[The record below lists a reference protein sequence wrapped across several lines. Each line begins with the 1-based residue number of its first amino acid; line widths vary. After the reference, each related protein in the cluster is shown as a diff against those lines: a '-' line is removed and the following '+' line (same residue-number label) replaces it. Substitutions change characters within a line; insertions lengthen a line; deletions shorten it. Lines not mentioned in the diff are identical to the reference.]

1 MNTFLSYL
9 AGFIALLL
17 VAALAGPTFVDW
29 NQFRGEFEAQAQ
41 KITGREVTIGG
52 DISFVVLP
60 APHLTLN
67 NVSVANVEGSENPDF
82 LRVGQV
88 DVEVALA
95 PLLSGQISATSVK
108 IARPLIHL
116 EVGPD
121 GANNWRDLV
130 SLSLLRENGF
140 FAPSSVSLEKVSFEE
155 GAVTFRDRRADRNWR
170 VDHVNGDVTATSL
183 LGPMRAE
190 MSLSVNGIPFAVRAG
205 LGNFSGK
212 KAVKITTEIQSLN
225 APAKLLFSGIST
237 SLSSNA
243 RVDGTASLEL
253 GSTKVVDGETP
264 LAPLRIEA
272 GIVSNGD
279 TATLRN
285 LIVAMAGTT
294 LKGDA
299 QASWRGRPSFDF
311 TLAGEA
317 LTLDPLLDRL
327 GEFADSGSVPL
338 GGLANLPVPGWIDA
352 KADIKVDGLLSRDV
366 LIKNAALNLDL
377 TNGKLY
383 LRNLRGSVAGNT
395 VVSMRGALV
404 PDDVPH
410 FDGKISATSDN
421 LSALS
426 LWLESLRKEPGVTKV
441 GEVTNA
447 VSVELKPADTK
458 AEPIDTTARAF
469 AVTSTLRLTP
479 DILAFSDIR
488 AAYSKST
495 EAPTLTGSTALS
507 SSGDRVLVTSDLA
520 ATNFDLDPLRAL
532 WPVDTG
538 PAYLLAAYDF
548 NVKATAARL
557 KFDQKTITGLEV
569 VASTVEG
576 KLGLERFHADALA
589 GARVVLSGV
598 LSGVAEM
605 RLDALR
611 GTMKGTVVSE
621 DAGDFFALFGFG
633 KSGFAGPA
641 DLGVDFASG
650 KAVDSE
656 AALDTLTVKGTLG
669 ESRVDAVM
677 KRAQVSGD
685 GADTINLIANASNA
699 QGRALLKQLGYAA
712 NERLLGAGSASL
724 QMSGPMDKPY
734 DIALRVNVGEG
745 TFTAKG
751 KLRDPMGARV
761 FDGQADVSASGV
773 ETVLAAVG
781 VPDYLGDF
789 IVAQAAG
796 PSFVASAKLSNT
808 SDAMLVNS
816 LEIVTGNLHV
826 AGDIS
831 LAKGHSGQVP
841 VISGSVESNILD
853 LTPVFAED
861 AEATSPW
868 SAAALDLSPM
878 SQLGGELDVKV
889 GQVRIGTLRLEAAAM
904 HLVLAD
910 DVLSVTPLTAKMADG
925 AVSATARIEGGKS
938 GVPGIGLTYKLDD
951 ADFAKLGPQVI
962 GARFATGRVSLD
974 LQAEAQGRS
983 WLGMVSSINGVGK
996 VSTNNARFAPLNLP
1010 AYVAVLKDAAAVGD
1024 LPGLS
1029 GKVLQSGETK
1039 VDGLDG
1045 DISFKDGL
1053 GRLTRDG
1060 LVLDG
1065 GKATLSAM
1073 IDVPRLSVDSEMRV
1087 AINDPA
1093 DAPGYS
1099 DSAAGKIGEISR
1111 RVDTQ
1116 ALQQYA
1122 SRRILAKSIEDA
1134 GIKNIPGAL
1143 KDLMGLSDSIS
1154 KGPSVAGVP
1163 LPMQKP
1169 DAPRSSLQ

>member
-1 MNTFLSYL
+1 MNSFLSYL

-29 NQFRGEFEAQAQ
+29 NRFRGEFEAQAQ

-67 NVSVANVEGSENPDF
+67 NVSVANVAGGENPDF

-95 PLLSGQISATSVK
+95 PLLGGQISATSVK

-121 GANNWRDLV
+121 GSNNWRDLV
-130 SLSLLRENGF
+130 SPSLLRENGF

-155 GAVTFRDRRADRNWR
+155 GAVTFHDRREDRNWR
-170 VDHVNGDVTATSL
+170 VEHVNGDVTATSL
-183 LGPMRAE
+183 LGPMRTE

-237 SLSSNA
+237 SLSSSA

-264 LAPLRIEA
+264 RAPLRIEA

-311 TLAGEA
+311 KLAGEA

-327 GEFADSGSVPL
+327 SEFADSGSVPL
-338 GGLANLPVPGWIDA
+338 GGLTNLPVPGWIDA

-377 TNGKLY
+377 TNGKLN
-383 LRNLRGSVAGNT
+383 LRHARGSVAGNT
-395 VVSMRGALV
+395 VVSMSGALV

-421 LSALS
+421 LSALA
-426 LWLESLRKEPGVTKV
+426 LWLETLNQEPKGKEPGVTKV
-441 GEVTNA
+441 DDVADAAPVDTN
-447 VSVELKPADTK
+447 V
-458 AEPIDTTARAF
+458 RAF
-469 AVTSTLRLTP
+469 AVTSNLRVTP

-488 AAYSKST
+488 AAYAKSAD
-495 EAPTLTGSTALS
+495 APAVTGSTALS
-507 SSGDRVLVTSDLA
+507 SSGERVLVTADLVA
-520 ATNFDLDPLRAL
+520 GNFDLDPLRVL
-532 WPVDTG
+532 WPEAAG
-538 PAYLLAAYDF
+538 PAYWLEAYDF
-548 NVKATAARL
+548 NVKASAARL
-557 KFDQKTITGLEV
+557 KFNQKTIAGLEV
-569 VASTVEG
+569 VASTADG

-589 GARVVLSGV
+589 GAKVDFSGA

-605 RLDALR
+605 KLDALH
-611 GTMKGTVVSE
+611 GTMKGTIVSA
-621 DAGDFFALFGFG
+621 DAGDFFALLGFG
-633 KSGFAGPA
+633 KSAFAGPA
-641 DLGVDFASG
+641 NLGVDFASG
-650 KAVDSE
+650 QAVDSE

-677 KRAQVSGD
+677 KRAEASGD

-699 QGRALLKQLGYAA
+699 EGRALLTQLGYAA

-734 DIALRVNVGEG
+734 DVALRVNVGEG

-751 KLRDPMGARV
+751 KLSDPLGVRA

-781 VPDYLGDF
+781 APDYLGNF

-796 PSFVASAKLSNT
+796 PSFVASAKLSST
-808 SDAMLVNS
+808 ADATNFNN
-816 LEIVTGNLHV
+816 LEVVTGNLHV

-831 LAKGHSGQVP
+831 LATVDGSVVP
-841 VISGSVESNILD
+841 VVSGKVESNLLD

-861 AEATSPW
+861 AASTSPW

-878 SQLGGELDVKV
+878 SKLGGALDVKV
-889 GQVRIGTLRLEAAAM
+889 GLMRIGTMRLEAVAM
-904 HLVLAD
+904 HLALAD

-925 AVSATARIEGGKS
+925 SVSATARIEGGKS

-951 ADFAKLGPQVI
+951 ADFAKLGPQLI
-962 GARFATGRVSLD
+962 GAGFATGRVSAD
-974 LQAEAQGRS
+974 IQAEAQGRS
-983 WLGMVSSINGVGK
+983 WLGMVSSINGVGTI
-996 VSTNNARFAPLNLP
+996 STSNARLAPLNLP
-1010 AYVAVLKDAAAVGD
+1010 AYVAGLNGAAAVGD
-1024 LPGLS
+1024 LPALS
-1029 GKVLQSGETK
+1029 GAVLQAGETK
-1039 VDGLDG
+1039 VEGLDG

-1053 GRLTRDG
+1053 GRLTRDT

-1065 GKATLSAM
+1065 GKATLTAM

-1087 AINDPA
+1087 AVNDPA

-1099 DSAAGKIGEISR
+1099 DAAAGKIGEISR

-1134 GIKNIPGAL
+1134 GIKTIPGAL
-1143 KDLMGLSDSIS
+1143 KDLMGLSDSPS
-1154 KGPSVAGVP
+1154 KGASVAGVP

-1169 DAPRSSLQ
+1169 EAPRSALQ

>member
-1 MNTFLSYL
+1 MNSFLSYL

-29 NQFRGEFEAQAQ
+29 NRFRGEFEAQAQ

-67 NVSVANVEGSENPDF
+67 NVSVANVAGGENPDF

-116 EVGPD
+116 EVAPD

-170 VDHVNGDVTATSL
+170 VEHVNGDVTATSL
-183 LGPMRAE
+183 VGPMRTE

-237 SLSSNA
+237 SLSSSA

-264 LAPLRIEA
+264 RAPLRIEA

-311 TLAGEA
+311 KLAGEA

-377 TNGKLY
+377 TNGKLN
-383 LRNLRGSVAGNT
+383 LRHARGSVAGNT
-395 VVSMRGALV
+395 VVSMSGALV

-421 LSALS
+421 LSALV
-426 LWLESLRKEPGVTKV
+426 LWLETLRTEPGVTKADDV
-441 GEVTNA
+441 ADAAPVDTN
-447 VSVELKPADTK
+447 V
-458 AEPIDTTARAF
+458 RAF
-469 AVTSTLRLTP
+469 TVTSGLRVTP
-479 DILAFSDIR
+479 DILAFRDIR
-488 AAYSKST
+488 AAYAKS
-495 EAPTLTGSTALS
+495 ADVPALTGSIALSPAAALS
-507 SSGDRVLVTSDLA
+507 STTDLSSAGDRVLVTADLA
-520 ATNFDLDPLRAL
+520 ATNFDLDPLRVL
-532 WPVDTG
+532 WPEEAG
-538 PAYLLAAYDF
+538 PAYWLNAYDF

-557 KFDQKTITGLEV
+557 TFDRKTIAGLDV
-569 VASTVEG
+569 VASTADG

-589 GARVVLSGV
+589 GAKVDFSGA
-598 LSGVAEM
+598 LSGVADM
-605 RLDALR
+605 KLDALH
-611 GTMKGTVVSE
+611 GTMKGTVVSA
-621 DAGDFFALFGFG
+621 DAGDFFALLGFG

-641 DLGVDFASG
+641 NLGVDFASG
-650 KAVDSE
+650 QAVDSE

-677 KRAQVSGD
+677 KRAEASGD
-685 GADTINLIANASNA
+685 GADTLNLIANASNA
-699 QGRALLKQLGYAA
+699 QGRALLTQLGYSA
-712 NERLLGAGSASL
+712 NERLPGAGSASL

-734 DIALRVNVGEG
+734 DVALRVNVGEG

-751 KLRDPMGARV
+751 KLSDPLGVRA

-796 PSFVASAKLSNT
+796 PSFVASAKLSSNADT
-808 SDAMLVNS
+808 TNFNN
-816 LEIVTGNLHV
+816 LEVVTGNLHV

-831 LAKGHSGQVP
+831 LVKAAGGQVP
-841 VISGSVESNILD
+841 VLGGKIESNILD

-861 AEATSPW
+861 AASTSPW

-878 SQLGGELDVKV
+878 SKLGGELDVKV
-889 GQVRIGTLRLEAAAM
+889 GLMRIGTLRLEAVAM
-904 HLVLAD
+904 HLALAD
-910 DVLSVTPLTAKMADG
+910 DVLSVTPFTAKMADG
-925 AVSATARIEGGKS
+925 PVSATARIEGGKS

-951 ADFAKLGPQVI
+951 ADFAKLGPQLI
-962 GARFATGRVSLD
+962 GAGFATGRVSAD
-974 LQAEAQGRS
+974 IKAEAQGRS
-983 WLGMVSSINGVGK
+983 WLGLVSSINGVGTI
-996 VSTNNARFAPLNLP
+996 STSNARLAPLNLP
-1010 AYVAVLKDAAAVGD
+1010 AYVAALNGAATVGD
-1024 LPGLS
+1024 LPSLS
-1029 GKVLQSGETK
+1029 GAVLQTGETK

-1053 GRLTRDG
+1053 GRLTRDA

-1065 GKATLSAM
+1065 GKATLTAM

-1087 AINDPA
+1087 AVNDPA

-1099 DSAAGKIGEISR
+1099 DAAAGKIGEISR

-1143 KDLMGLSDSIS
+1143 KDLMGLSDSKQ

>member
-29 NQFRGEFEAQAQ
+29 NRFRGEFEAQAQ

-67 NVSVANVEGSENPDF
+67 NVSVANVAGGENPDF

-155 GAVTFRDRRADRNWR
+155 GAVTFHDRRADRNWR
-170 VDHVNGDVTATSL
+170 VEHVNGDVTATSL
-183 LGPMRAE
+183 VGPMRAE

-237 SLSSNA
+237 TLSSSA
-243 RVDGTASLEL
+243 RVDGTASLEF

-264 LAPLRIEA
+264 RAPLRIEA

-299 QASWRGRPSFDF
+299 KASWRGRPNFNF
-311 TLAGEA
+311 TLSGEA

-327 GEFADSGSVPL
+327 SEFADSGSVPL

-352 KADIKVDGLLSRDV
+352 KADIKVDSLLSRDI

-377 TNGKLY
+377 SNGKL
-383 LRNLRGSVAGNT
+383 NLRDAHGSVAGNT
-395 VVSMRGALV
+395 VVSMSGALV

-410 FDGKISATSDN
+410 FDGNISATSDN
-421 LSALS
+421 LSALA
-426 LWLESLRKEPGVTKV
+426 LWFDTLRKEPGVTKV
-441 GEVTNA
+441 DGVT
-447 VSVELKPADTK
+447 AD
-458 AEPIDTTARAF
+458 APVDTTARAF
-469 AVTSTLRLTP
+469 TVTSDLRVTP

-488 AAYSKST
+488 AAYAKSVD
-495 EAPTLTGSTALS
+495 AAALTGSTALS
-507 SSGDRVLVTSDLA
+507 SSGDRVLVTADLA
-520 ATNFDLDPLRAL
+520 ASNFDLDPLRAL
-532 WPVDTG
+532 WPVDVG
-538 PAYLLAAYDF
+538 PAYLLEAYDF
-548 NVKATAARL
+548 NVKASAVHL
-557 KFDQKTITGLEV
+557 KFTGKTIAGLNV
-569 VASTVEG
+569 VASTAEG
-576 KLGLERFHADALA
+576 KLGLEHFHADALA
-589 GARVVLSGV
+589 GASVDLSGALSGV
-598 LSGVAEM
+598 TEM
-605 RLDALR
+605 KLDALH
-611 GTMKGTVVSE
+611 GAMKGTIVSA
-621 DAGDFFALFGFG
+621 DAGDFFAMLGFDQ
-633 KSGFAGPA
+633 SGFANA
-641 DLGVDFASG
+641 ANLEVDFASG
-650 KAVDSE
+650 QAVDSE

-669 ESRVDAVM
+669 ESRVDAVL
-677 KRAQVSGD
+677 KRAHVSGD

-699 QGRALLKQLGYAA
+699 QGRSLLKQLGYAA

-724 QMSGPMDKPY
+724 QLNGPMDGPY
-734 DIALRVNVGEG
+734 DVALRVNGGGG
-745 TFTAKG
+745 TFTTEG
-751 KLRDPMGARV
+751 KLSDPLGARA
-761 FDGQADVSASGV
+761 FTGQADVSASGV
-773 ETVLAAVG
+773 ETVIAAIG
-781 VPDYLGDF
+781 VPDYLGNF

-796 PSFVASAKLSNT
+796 PSFVASAKLSST
-808 SDAMLVNS
+808 SDKTSFNN

-831 LAKGHSGQVP
+831 LAKGDGDTAP
-841 VISGSVESNILD
+841 MLGGKIEANRLD
-853 LTPVFAED
+853 LTTVFAED
-861 AEATSPW
+861 AESTSPW

-878 SQLGGELDVKV
+878 SKLGGELDMKV
-889 GQVRIGTLRLEAAAM
+889 GLMRIGTLRLDGVVM
-904 HLVLAD
+904 HLALAD

-925 AVSATARIEGGKS
+925 SVSATVRIEGGKS

-951 ADFAKLGPQVI
+951 ADFAKIGPQLV
-962 GARFATGRVSLD
+962 GAGFATGRVNLD
-974 LQAEAQGRS
+974 LKAEAQGRS
-983 WLGMVSSINGVGK
+983 WLGMVSSINGIGTIAT
-996 VSTNNARFAPLNLP
+996 SNARLAPLNLP
-1010 AYVAVLKDAAAVGD
+1010 GYVAALNGATEVGD

-1029 GKVLQSGETK
+1029 DTVLQSGETK

-1053 GRLTRDG
+1053 GRLTRDQ

-1065 GKATLSAM
+1065 GKATLTAM

-1099 DSAAGKIGEISR
+1099 DSAAGKIGEVSR

-1134 GIKNIPGAL
+1134 GIKNVPSEL
-1143 KDLMGLSDSIS
+1143 KDLMGLSDSKS

>member
-29 NQFRGEFEAQAQ
+29 NRFRGEFESQAQ

-67 NVSVANVEGSENPDF
+67 NVSVANVAGGENPDF

-88 DVEVALA
+88 DVEVALT

-116 EVGPD
+116 EIGPD
-121 GANNWRDLV
+121 GTNNWRDLV
-130 SLSLLRENGF
+130 SLPLLRENGF
-140 FAPSSVSLEKVSFEE
+140 FAPSSVSLEKVIFEE
-155 GAVTFRDRRADRNWR
+155 GAVTFHDRRADRNWR
-170 VDHVNGDVTATSL
+170 VEHLNGDVTATSL
-183 LGPMRAE
+183 VGPMRTE

-237 SLSSNA
+237 SLSSSA

-253 GSTKVVDGETP
+253 GSTKVADGETP
-264 LAPLRIEA
+264 RAPLRIEA

-299 QASWRGRPSFDF
+299 QASWRGRPTFNF

-327 GEFADSGSVPL
+327 SEFADSGSVPL

-352 KADIKVDGLLSRDV
+352 KADIKVDGLLSHDV
-366 LIKNAALNLDL
+366 LIKNAALKLELAN
-377 TNGKLY
+377 NKLY
-383 LRNLRGSVAGNT
+383 LRNAQGQVAGGT
-395 VVSMRGALV
+395 IMSMSGALT

-410 FDGKISATSDN
+410 FDGKLSATSEN
-421 LSALS
+421 LSALA
-426 LWLESLRKEPGVTKV
+426 LWLETLRKEPGAPNVEAETDAVAEVTAQDVAKPAPLDTKV
-441 GEVTNA
+441 
-447 VSVELKPADTK
+447 
-458 AEPIDTTARAF
+458 RALAF
-469 AVTSTLRLTP
+469 TSDVRVTP
-479 DILAFSDIR
+479 DILAFSNIR
-488 AAYSKST
+488 AAYAKT
-495 EAPTLTGSTALS
+495 TDAPVLTGSAALS
-507 SSGDRVLVTSDLA
+507 SSDDRVLVTADLA
-520 ATNFDLDPLRAL
+520 ATNFDLDPLREL
-532 WPVDTG
+532 WPRDEGLTQ
-538 PAYLLAAYDF
+538 LLETYDF
-548 NVKATAARL
+548 NVKAAAVRL
-557 KFDQKTITGLEV
+557 KFDKLVIAGLDV
-569 VASTVEG
+569 VASTADG
-576 KLGLERFHADALA
+576 QLGLERFHADALA
-589 GARVVLSGV
+589 GATVDFSGA
-598 LSGVAEM
+598 LSGVAGM
-605 RLDALR
+605 KLDALH
-611 GTMKGTVVSE
+611 GKMKGTVTAS
-621 DAGDFFALFGFG
+621 DAGDFFALLGFG
-633 KSGFAGPA
+633 ESGFAGPA
-641 DLGVDFASG
+641 SLGVDFASG
-650 KAVDSE
+650 QAVDSE

-677 KRAQVSGD
+677 KRAQASGD
-685 GADTINLIANASNA
+685 GADTLNLIANASNA
-699 QGRALLKQLGYAA
+699 QARALLNQLGYAA
-712 NERLLGAGSASL
+712 NERLIGAGSASL
-724 QMSGPMDKPY
+724 QMSGPMDAPY
-734 DIALRVNVGEG
+734 DVALRVNVGEG

-751 KLRDPMGARV
+751 KLSEPLGARL

-773 ETVLAAVG
+773 ETVLAAIG

-796 PSFVASAKLSNT
+796 PSFVASAKLSSTAETTNF
-808 SDAMLVNS
+808 NN
-816 LEIVTGNLHV
+816 LEVVTGNLHV
-826 AGDIS
+826 AGDVS
-831 LAKGHSGQVP
+831 LTKAADGQVP
-841 VISGSVESNILD
+841 QVSGKVESNLLD

-861 AEATSPW
+861 AQSTSPW

-878 SQLGGELDVKV
+878 SKLGGELDVKV
-889 GQVRIGTLRLEAAAM
+889 GQLRIGTLRLDAAAM
-904 HLVLAD
+904 HMALAD
-910 DVLSVTPLTAKMADG
+910 EVLSVTPMTAKMADG
-925 AVSATARIEGGKS
+925 TVTATVRIEGGKS

-951 ADFAKLGPQVI
+951 ADFAKLGPQTI
-962 GARFATGRVSLD
+962 GAGFATGRVSLD
-974 LQAEAQGRS
+974 VQAEAQGRS

-996 VSTNNARFAPLNLP
+996 VTTNNARLAPLNLP
-1010 AYVAVLKDAAAVGD
+1010 AYVAALKDATAVGE

-1029 GKVLQSGETK
+1029 GKILQSGETK

-1045 DISFKDGL
+1045 DMSFKDGL
-1053 GRLTRDG
+1053 GRLTRNE
-1060 LVLDG
+1060 LALDG
-1065 GKATLSAM
+1065 GKAVLTAM

-1087 AINDPA
+1087 AISDPA

-1143 KDLMGLSDSIS
+1143 KDLMGLSDSKTS
-1154 KGPSVAGVP
+1154 GPSVAGVP